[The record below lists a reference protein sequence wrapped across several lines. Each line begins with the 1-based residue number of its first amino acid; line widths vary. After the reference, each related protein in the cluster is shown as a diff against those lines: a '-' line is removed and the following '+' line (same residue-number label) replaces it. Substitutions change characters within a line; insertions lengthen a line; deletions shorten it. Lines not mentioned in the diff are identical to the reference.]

1 MPESTAREAS
11 NDLKHVSAM
20 SSIETR
26 IHSETSNL
34 NLIPEWQTYPLM
46 DNPSVAYALIA
57 AYLVWVKFIG
67 PTWMKDKPP
76 YEFRMVMI
84 VYNLFISAL
93 NAWIFYNFGM
103 YGWFGRYRLRCEPI
117 DFSNNE
123 DALMMVYVCWI
134 YFASKYIEFA
144 DTIFAVLRKKT
155 HKFQNF
161 TYFIIA
167 LLLPRF

>member
-1 MPESTAREAS
+1 MEPDDEYI
-11 NDLKHVSAM
+11 LKYGDPRMA
-20 SSIETR
+20 
-26 IHSETSNL
+26 
-34 NLIPEWQTYPLM
+34 TYPLM

-76 YEFRMVMI
+76 YELRMVMI

-93 NAWIFYNFGM
+93 NAWIFYNFGK

-123 DALMMVYVCWI
+123 DALMMVYV
-134 YFASKYIEFA
+134 
-144 DTIFAVLRKKT
+144 
-155 HKFQNF
+155 
-161 TYFIIA
+161 
-167 LLLPRF
+167 